1 MREFI
6 PLPERSERLIAAGEG
21 RWRLEGQNLPHL
33 DDHDLL
39 FQLLVAGIRAED
51 HPQSGGGVQGVQV
64 GEIAAVGDQVTRWN
78 PSDRAL
84 LVPDGT
90 QNQPSGIATYLFT
103 GESPQ
108 ARRGFRVF
116 QLPDRMNAEDA
127 TLLPSAAL
135 AARLLKKA
143 ALPKGGRLL
152 VVGLGLVGQIL
163 MLFARHQR
171 VEQIL
176 GADPSPTLRA
186 KGEWSGATGTVRLP
200 DESIQESVLTMTRR
214 RGVDAAVIL
223 SPNPALIAD
232 ASRVLSERGTLILA
246 AESPPGFSV
255 SVAPAWIQRNEIR
268 IQGVRGFGDPDLR
281 EAMRAIDQ
289 GTLNAENYV
298 SKRTGWSD
306 VEETRLDAAYWDH
319 GTLVLVEGPE
329 WGVDPHQE

>member
-6 PLPERSERLIAAGEG
+6 PLPERSERLIAAGDD
-21 RWRLEGQNLPHL
+21 RWRLEHEPLPHL

-39 FQLLVAGIRAED
+39 FKLLVAGLRAED
-51 HPQSGGGVQGVQV
+51 RPNASGQVQGVLV
-64 GEIAAVGDQVTRWN
+64 GEIAAVGDEVARWN
-78 PSDRAL
+78 PSDLAL

-90 QNQPSGIATYLFT
+90 QHHPSGIATYLHT
-103 GESPQ
+103 GESPE

-135 AARLLKKA
+135 AARILKKA

-163 MLFARHQR
+163 MLLARHQR

-186 KGEWSGATGTVRLP
+186 KGEWSGATGMVRLP
-200 DESIQESVLTMTRR
+200 DESIQESVLAMTRR
-214 RGVDAAVIL
+214 QGVDAAVIL
-223 SPNPALIAD
+223 SPNAALIAD
-232 ASRVLSERGTLILA
+232 ASRVLSERGSLLLA
-246 AESPPGFSV
+246 AETPPGFSV

-289 GTLNAENYV
+289 GTLNAESYV
-298 SKRTGWSD
+298 SKRTAWSEL
-306 VEETRLDAAYWDH
+306 EETRLDTAYWDH
-319 GTLVLVEGPE
+319 GTHVLIEGPE
-329 WGVDPHQE
+329 WGVETARR